1 MIKKSPHWLQWL
13 FLDRVCSRFDGLWLG
28 SAVLL
33 LAVDRP
39 GSAIT
44 VFLLGAFA
52 SGWLTGKA
60 AKAGELS

>member
-13 FLDRVCSRFDGLWLG
+13 FLDRVFSRFDGLWLG

-39 GSAIT
+39 ESAIT